1 MKNST
6 VDLSEV
12 DVIDQHCHMFLD
24 EAKSID
30 WSMLVRVMSLE
41 AYNPDFVVP
50 EKIVE
55 GFLRSDSGTPSYNSE
70 NRYYHDVFDRSV
82 DAGSTSLMFL
92 ESLQAM
98 GKFLGCES
106 KLKTVLSKR
115 NERSSDLRKY
125 ASDLYGDAKL
135 KTLILSDY
143 RFRSTIGSP
152 IPTKNKVVIH
162 TLMFSILDKSK
173 LFEEALTQFETELEE
188 YIRKK
193 GFIGM
198 KSMIAYGGIRRG
210 TGLNIGNPDESIVK
224 EEFDYYKQVQGKL
237 DDNDKIKNLEDF
249 FTRVALQI
257 AVKLDVPFEF
267 HTGIGDL
274 DVVTDRCN
282 PMLLGNLLKDEN
294 LRKAKVILLHGSYPY
309 TGEAGWMAHFFP
321 NVYLDC
327 SILFFT
333 HHRSAVKKVEEA
345 LEMSPYSK
353 LLYSSDGGVL
363 PETHWFGAVNAKRAM
378 SEVMSHLVESES
390 LNESEAEDLAERF
403 FHGNAEKLFHLN

>member
-1 MKNST
+1 
-6 VDLSEV
+6 
-12 DVIDQHCHMFLD
+12 
-24 EAKSID
+24 
-30 WSMLVRVMSLE
+30 MLQSLYE
-41 AYNPDFVVP
+41 
-50 EKIVE
+50 
-55 GFLRSDSGTPSYNSE
+55 
-70 NRYYHDVFDRSV
+70 
-82 DAGSTSLMFL
+82 
-92 ESLQAM
+92 
-98 GKFLGCES
+98 
-106 KLKTVLSKR
+106 
-115 NERSSDLRKY
+115 
-125 ASDLYGDAKL
+125 DAKI

-152 IPTKNKVVIH
+152 VLAKNKVVIH
-162 TLMFSILDKSK
+162 TLMFSIFDRSNT
-173 LFEEALTQFETELEE
+173 FDEARFQFETELED

-210 TGLNIGNPDESIVK
+210 TGLNIGNPDEVTAK
-224 EEFDYYKQVQGKL
+224 GEYNYYKQVQGKL
-237 DDNDKIKNLEDF
+237 DNNDRIKNLEDF
-249 FTRVALQI
+249 FTRLALQI

-294 LRKAKVILLHGSYPY
+294 FRKAKVILLHGSYPY
-309 TGEAGWMAHFFP
+309 TAEAGWMAHFFP

-333 HHRSAVKKVEEA
+333 HKRSAAKKVEEA

-363 PETHWFGAVNAKRAM
+363 PETHWFGALSAKKAM
-378 SEVMSHLVESES
+378 TEVLDHLIEAES
-390 LNESEAEDLAERF
+390 LNESEAVDLAERF
-403 FHGNAEKLFHLN
+403 FHGNAEKSFT